1 MSIIIL
7 FKINKIMFGRAYYYE
22 KCTGTF
28 VGKFLGKFL
37 GKLHMTTNGHM
48 AEKKTTIKRVILY

>member
-1 MSIIIL
+1 
-7 FKINKIMFGRAYYYE
+7 MFGRACYYE

-48 AEKKTTIKRVILY
+48 AEKKNTIKRVILY